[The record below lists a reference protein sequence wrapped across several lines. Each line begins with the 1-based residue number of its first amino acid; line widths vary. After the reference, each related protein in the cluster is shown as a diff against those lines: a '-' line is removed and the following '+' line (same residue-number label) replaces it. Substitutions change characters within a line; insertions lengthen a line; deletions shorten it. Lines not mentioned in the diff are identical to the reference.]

1 MSKSPAILSDLAS
14 FVSLFVRQRV
24 LSVWLRIPF
33 GKICSFPW
41 GSSNQMVTV
50 RKNFMIEVSDGQS
63 IDALPIG
70 LVSEDLIREIIRVMS
85 RMGYPMATE
94 APRSHQDA
102 RALKRVRFEAQSTCC
117 SGASGMQKATVKC
130 A

>member
-85 RMGYPMATE
+85 RMGYPMATK
-94 APRSHQDA
+94 APEVTKTHER
-102 RALKRVRFEAQSTCC
+102 
-117 SGASGMQKATVKC
+117 
-130 A
+130 